1 MSLSVLS
8 LLLLAPVAQPA
19 CDPLLAGVKWS
30 AADHELLIDVRLLNT
45 AARPQTVALS
55 ETVTATLSR
64 SNETRTLRAERMP
77 ASPAALTV
85 PAMGFTTARYRV
97 VLPPD
102 LTALD
107 GMLLEVPGWGAQR
120 IAALMDAP
128 DPGSPAPVAVPPG
141 TPAPKPERTTATA
154 GSNEFLANLSAYEPV
169 YAVYGP
175 GTDSDA
181 RLQLSFKYQLF
192 GAAAAPDRRRSWA
205 QGIFFA
211 YTQRMFWDL
220 GAKSS
225 PFHNIDFIP
234 ELFYQAPDIGWGGKI
249 RIGGQAGFRH
259 ESNGRSG
266 DSSRSMNMI
275 YVQPH
280 AGLAIGQYRLTFGPR
295 FWVYTGSLSDNP
307 DIRHYRGNS
316 GLFLRFGRQDG
327 VELRLDSRLNPGSG
341 KGALDATL
349 SYPIDRI
356 VGGDLNLY
364 LFGQFFTG
372 YGENLL
378 DYDRRMTRARI
389 GIGIV
394 R

>member
-1 MSLSVLS
+1 
-8 LLLLAPVAQPA
+8 LLLAPVAQPT
-19 CDPLLAGVKWS
+19 CDPLLAGVRWS
-30 AADHELLIDVRLLNT
+30 AADHELLIDVRLLNPG
-45 AARPQTVALS
+45 ALPQTIALP
-55 ETVTATLSR
+55 EMVTATLSR
-64 SNETRTLRAERMP
+64 SNETRALPAERLP

-85 PAMGFTTARYRV
+85 PAMGFATARYRL

-102 LTALD
+102 LTSLD
-107 GMLLEVPGWGAQR
+107 GSLLEVPGWGAQR
-120 IAALMDAP
+120 VAALKDAP
-128 DPGSPAPVAVPPG
+128 DSGSAATAAVSPD
-141 TPAPKPERTTATA
+141 TPAPKIERAA
-154 GSNEFLANLSAYEPV
+154 GPVESNTFLANLSAYEPV

-192 GAAAAPDRRRSWA
+192 GAAAPPDRRRSWA

-225 PFHNIDFIP
+225 PFHNIDFMP
-234 ELFYQAPDIGWGGKI
+234 ELLYQTPDIPLGDKV

-266 DSSRSMNMI
+266 DASRSMNMI

-280 AGLAIGQYRLTFGPR
+280 AVLTTGQYRLTFGPR
-295 FWVYTGSLSDNP
+295 LWVYAGNLSDNP

-316 GLFLRFGRQDG
+316 GFFLRVGSKDG
-327 VELRLDSRLNPGSG
+327 IEVRLDSRLNPGSG
-341 KGALDATL
+341 KGALDTTI
-349 SYPIDRI
+349 SYPIDQI

-364 LFGQFFTG
+364 LFGQVFTG